1 MLKEKTM
8 TIKPYDYDVAEDI
21 FQVLF
26 RTNTERE
33 DGLTEIPAASMQ
45 MIVSALQLIRWEVR
59 GGDRAIII
67 QAEGIISGLR
77 DIQKIRE
84 RKTDYKL
91 QSVEIREEA

>member
-8 TIKPYDYDVAEDI
+8 TVKPYDYDIADDL
-21 FQVLF
+21 FPVLF
-26 RTNTERE
+26 RTNVERE
-33 DGLTEIPAASMQ
+33 DGLTEIPAASLQ
-45 MIVSALQLIRWEVR
+45 MIVSALELIRWEVR

-84 RKTDYKL
+84 RK
-91 QSVEIREEA
+91 REVK